1 MMAFFDKDEFANFN
15 FDEFLSFRKFISPIV
30 IKILYILGVIVIVLG
45 SLYMMLSGKGFG
57 GFITNF
63 FIGLLGLIF
72 GNLMWRVS
80 CEMMMLLFSIND
92 GVKKL
97 NK

>member
-1 MMAFFDKDEFANFN
+1 MAFFDKDEFANFN

-45 SLYMMLSGKGFG
+45 SLYMMFSGRGLA
-57 GFITNF
+57 GFITGF

-80 CEMMMLLFSIND
+80 CEMMMLLFAIND
-92 GVKKL
+92 GIKKL

>member
-1 MMAFFDKDEFANFN
+1 MAFFNKDEFSDFN

-30 IKILYILGVIVIVLG
+30 IKILYILGVVAIVLF
-45 SLYMMLSGKGFG
+45 SLYMMFSGKGFG
-57 GFITNF
+57 GFIQNF
-63 FIGLLGLIF
+63 FIGLLSLIF

-80 CEMMMLLFSIND
+80 CEMMLLLFSIND
-92 GVKKL
+92 GIKKL